1 MKKVLI
7 TLLLLC
13 TFLFAD
19 AYKRVVNLKRK
30 GLPINRELVMDPEAW
45 YDTEEHIID
54 VTMHSVG
61 VLTVYYA
68 DGETVQS
75 VNQLSFNLNRV
86 FCDKNSYIT
95 VFGIQ
100 YDGDLIYAHHNDYKI
115 YVVQK
120 DYFNNY
126 ENLAIQ
132 NVLLVDSN

>member
-68 DGETVQS
+68 DGETVHS
-75 VNQLSFNLNRV
+75 VNNLTFDLNRV
-86 FCDKNSYIT
+86 FCDKECNLIILET
-95 VFGIQ
+95 ADGI
-100 YDGDLIYAHHNDYKI
+100 
-115 YVVQK
+115 V
-120 DYFNNY
+120 Y
-126 ENLAIQ
+126 EGYLQEEIK
-132 NVLLVDSN
+132 

>member
-1 MKKVLI
+1 MKNVLI

-54 VTMHSVG
+54 VTMHSAG

-68 DGETVQS
+68 DGETVHS
-75 VNQLSFNLNRV
+75 VNNLTFDLNRV
-86 FCDKNSYIT
+86 FCDKDCNLIILET
-95 VFGIQ
+95 ADGI
-100 YDGDLIYAHHNDYKI
+100 
-115 YVVQK
+115 V
-120 DYFNNY
+120 Y
-126 ENLAIQ
+126 EGYLQGEIK
-132 NVLLVDSN
+132 

>member
-1 MKKVLI
+1 MKNVLI

-68 DGETVQS
+68 DGETVHS
-75 VNQLSFNLNRV
+75 VNNLTFDLNKV
-86 FCDKNSYIT
+86 FCEKDCNLIILET
-95 VFGIQ
+95 ADGI
-100 YDGDLIYAHHNDYKI
+100 
-115 YVVQK
+115 V
-120 DYFNNY
+120 Y
-126 ENLAIQ
+126 EGYLQEEIK
-132 NVLLVDSN
+132 

>member
-68 DGETVQS
+68 DGETVHS
-75 VNQLSFNLNRV
+75 VNNLTFNLNRV
-86 FCDKNSYIT
+86 FCDKECNLIILET
-95 VFGIQ
+95 ADGI
-100 YDGDLIYAHHNDYKI
+100 
-115 YVVQK
+115 V
-120 DYFNNY
+120 Y
-126 ENLAIQ
+126 EGYLQEEIK
-132 NVLLVDSN
+132 

>member
-1 MKKVLI
+1 MNQKLNIKNVLI

-54 VTMHSVG
+54 VTMHSAG

-68 DGETVQS
+68 DGKS
-75 VNQLSFNLNRV
+75 I
-86 FCDKNSYIT
+86 NS
-95 VFGIQ
+95 
-100 YDGDLIYAHHNDYKI
+100 DYL
-115 YVVQK
+115 YVE
-120 DYFNNY
+120 F
-126 ENLAIQ
+126 
-132 NVLLVDSN
+132 